1 MTNEQLK
8 IFADMFKDLG
18 LTQLKVNDK
27 DFELTLKKEVKV
39 VTTSVESVPVVS
51 SNQVVT
57 ATNEKTI
64 DAVSETE
71 TTETDS
77 SLNDVKAPLVGVFYA
92 APSPEEEAYV
102 KVGDRVNKGDVLCV
116 IEAMKMFNEIKAE
129 TSGSIAEICVDNGN
143 VVEYGQTL
151 FKITMD

>member
-27 DFELTLKKEVKV
+27 DFELILKKEVKV
-39 VTTSVESVPVVS
+39 VTASVENVPVVS
-51 SNQVVT
+51 SNQAVT
-57 ATNEKTI
+57 AT
-64 DAVSETE
+64 SENTVE
-71 TTETDS
+71 DVTDTDTTETNS

-92 APSPEEEAYV
+92 APSPEEDAYV
-102 KVGDRVNKGDVLCV
+102 KVGDRVNKGDVLCA

-129 TSGSIAEICVDNGN
+129 TAGTIAEICVDNGN

>member
-27 DFELTLKKEVKV
+27 DFELILKKEVKV
-39 VTTSVESVPVVS
+39 VTASVENVPVVS
-51 SNQVVT
+51 SNQAVT
-57 ATNEKTI
+57 AN
-64 DAVSETE
+64 SENTVE
-71 TTETDS
+71 DVTDTDTTETNS

-92 APSPEEEAYV
+92 APSPEEDAYV
-102 KVGDRVNKGDVLCV
+102 KVGDRVNKGDVLCA

-129 TSGSIAEICVDNGN
+129 TAGTIAEICVDNGN

>member
-27 DFELTLKKEVKV
+27 DFELVLKKEVKV
-39 VTTSVESVPVVS
+39 VTASVENVPVVS
-51 SNQVVT
+51 SNQVVPAYSENT
-57 ATNEKTI
+57 VET
-64 DAVSETE
+64 VSDTD
-71 TTETDS
+71 TTETNS

-92 APSPEEEAYV
+92 APSPEEDAYV

-129 TSGSIAEICVDNGN
+129 TSGTVAEICVDNGN

>member
-27 DFELTLKKEVKV
+27 DFELILKKEVKV
-39 VTTSVESVPVVS
+39 VTASVENVPVVS

-57 ATNEKTI
+57 AT
-64 DAVSETE
+64 SENTVE
-71 TTETDS
+71 TVTDTDTTETNS

-92 APSPEEEAYV
+92 APSPEEDAYV

-129 TSGSIAEICVDNGN
+129 TSGTVAEICVDNGN
-143 VVEYGQTL
+143 VVEYGQTI
-151 FKITMD
+151 FKITVD

>member
-27 DFELTLKKEVKV
+27 DFELILKKEVKV
-39 VTTSVESVPVVS
+39 VTASVENVPVVS

-57 ATNEKTI
+57 AT
-64 DAVSETE
+64 SEITVE
-71 TTETDS
+71 DVTDTDTTETNS

-92 APSPEEEAYV
+92 APSPEEDAYV

-129 TSGSIAEICVDNGN
+129 TSGTVAEICVDNGN

>member
-8 IFADMFKDLG
+8 IFAEMFKDLG

-27 DFELTLKKEVKV
+27 DFELVLKKEVKV
-39 VTTSVESVPVVS
+39 VTTSVENVPVVS
-51 SNQVVT
+51 NTQVTPVE
-57 ATNEKTI
+57 NI
-64 DAVSETE
+64 DNIGTVENAKEEVVN
-71 TTETDS
+71 S
-77 SLNDVKAPLVGVFYA
+77 SLTDVNTPLVGVFYS
-92 APSPEEEAYV
+92 APSPEEDAFV

-129 TSGSIAEICVDNGN
+129 TSGTIAEICVDNGN

>member
-27 DFELTLKKEVKV
+27 DFELILKKEVKV
-39 VTTSVESVPVVS
+39 VTASVENVPVVS

-57 ATNEKTI
+57 AT
-64 DAVSETE
+64 SENTVE
-71 TTETDS
+71 DVTDTDTTETNS

-92 APSPEEEAYV
+92 APSPEEDAYV
-102 KVGDRVNKGDVLCV
+102 KVGDRVNKGDVLCA

-129 TSGSIAEICVDNGN
+129 TAGTIAEICVDNGN
-143 VVEYGQTL
+143 VVEYGQIL

>member
-8 IFADMFKDLG
+8 IFAEMFKDLG

-27 DFELTLKKEVKV
+27 DFELVLKKEVKV
-39 VTTSVESVPVVS
+39 VTTSVENVPVAN
-51 SNQVVT
+51 SNQM
-57 ATNEKTI
+57 ATVNSVNIEENVNDT
-64 DAVSETE
+64 D
-71 TTETDS
+71 TTETNS
-77 SLNDVKAPLVGVFYA
+77 SLNDIKAPLVGVFYA
-92 APSPEEEAYV
+92 SPSPDEDAYV
-102 KVGDRVNKGDVLCV
+102 KVGDKVNKGDVLCV

>member
-1 MTNEQLK
+1 MTKDQLK

-27 DFELTLKKEVKV
+27 DFELILKKEVKV
-39 VTTSVESVPVVS
+39 VTASVENVPVVS

-57 ATNEKTI
+57 AT
-64 DAVSETE
+64 SENTVE
-71 TTETDS
+71 DVTDTDTTETNS

-92 APSPEEEAYV
+92 APSPEEDVYV

-129 TSGSIAEICVDNGN
+129 TSGTIAEICVENGN

>member
-27 DFELTLKKEVKV
+27 DFELILKKEVKV
-39 VTTSVESVPVVS
+39 VTASVENVPVVS

-57 ATNEKTI
+57 AT
-64 DAVSETE
+64 SENTVE
-71 TTETDS
+71 TVTDTDTTETNS

-92 APSPEEEAYV
+92 APSPEEDAYV

-129 TSGSIAEICVDNGN
+129 TSGTIAEICVDNGN

>member
-27 DFELTLKKEVKV
+27 DFELILKKEVKV
-39 VTTSVESVPVVS
+39 VTASVENVPVIS

-57 ATNEKTI
+57 ATNENTVE
-64 DAVSETE
+64 DLTDTD
-71 TTETDS
+71 TTETNS

-92 APSPEEEAYV
+92 APSPEEDAYV
-102 KVGDRVNKGDVLCV
+102 KVGDRVNKGDVLCA

-129 TSGSIAEICVDNGN
+129 TAGTIAEICVDNGN

>member
-27 DFELTLKKEVKV
+27 DFELILKKEVKV
-39 VTTSVESVPVVS
+39 VTASVENVPVVS

-57 ATNEKTI
+57 ATSENTVET
-64 DAVSETE
+64 VSDTD
-71 TTETDS
+71 TTETNS

-92 APSPEEEAYV
+92 APSPEEDAYV

-129 TSGSIAEICVDNGN
+129 TSGTVAEICVDNGN

>member
-27 DFELTLKKEVKV
+27 DFELILKKEVKV
-39 VTTSVESVPVVS
+39 VTASVENVPVVS

-57 ATNEKTI
+57 AT
-64 DAVSETE
+64 SENTVE
-71 TTETDS
+71 DVTDTDTTETNS

-92 APSPEEEAYV
+92 APSPEEDAYV
-102 KVGDRVNKGDVLCV
+102 KVGDRVNKGDVLCA

-129 TSGSIAEICVDNGN
+129 TAGTIAEICVDNGN

>member
-27 DFELTLKKEVKV
+27 DFELILKKEVKV
-39 VTTSVESVPVVS
+39 VTASVENVPVVG

-57 ATNEKTI
+57 ATNENTVE
-64 DAVSETE
+64 DVTDTD
-71 TTETDS
+71 TTETNS

-92 APSPEEEAYV
+92 APSPEEDAYV
-102 KVGDRVNKGDVLCV
+102 KVGDRVNKGDVLCA

-129 TSGSIAEICVDNGN
+129 TAGTIAEICVDNGN

>member
-27 DFELTLKKEVKV
+27 DFELILKKEVKV
-39 VTTSVESVPVVS
+39 VTASVENVPIVS

-57 ATNEKTI
+57 AT
-64 DAVSETE
+64 SENTVE
-71 TTETDS
+71 DVTDTDTTETNS

-92 APSPEEEAYV
+92 APSPEEDAYV
-102 KVGDRVNKGDVLCV
+102 KVGDRVNKGDVLCA

-129 TSGSIAEICVDNGN
+129 TAGTIAEICVDNGN

>member
-27 DFELTLKKEVKV
+27 DFELILKKEVKV
-39 VTTSVESVPVVS
+39 VTASVENVPVVS

-57 ATNEKTI
+57 AT
-64 DAVSETE
+64 SENTVE
-71 TTETDS
+71 DVTDTDTTETNS

-92 APSPEEEAYV
+92 APSPEEDAYV

-129 TSGSIAEICVDNGN
+129 TAGTIAEICVDNGN

>member
-27 DFELTLKKEVKV
+27 DFELILKKEVKV
-39 VTTSVESVPVVS
+39 VTASVENVPVVS

-57 ATNEKTI
+57 AT
-64 DAVSETE
+64 SENTVE
-71 TTETDS
+71 TVTDTDTNS

-92 APSPEEEAYV
+92 APSPEEDAYV

-129 TSGSIAEICVDNGN
+129 TSGTVAEICVDNGN

>member
-27 DFELTLKKEVKV
+27 DFELMLKKEVKV
-39 VTTSVESVPVVS
+39 VTASVENVPVVS

-57 ATNEKTI
+57 AT
-64 DAVSETE
+64 SENTVE
-71 TTETDS
+71 TVTDTDTTETNS
-77 SLNDVKAPLVGVFYA
+77 SLNNVKAPLVGVFYA
-92 APSPEEEAYV
+92 APSPEEDAYV

-129 TSGSIAEICVDNGN
+129 TSGTIAEICVDNGN

>member
-129 TSGSIAEICVDNGN
+129 TSGTIAEICVDN
-143 VVEYGQTL
+143 
-151 FKITMD
+151 

>member
-27 DFELTLKKEVKV
+27 DFELVLKKEVKV
-39 VTTSVESVPVVS
+39 VTASVESVPVVS

-57 ATNEKTI
+57 ANSENTVET
-64 DAVSETE
+64 VSDTD
-71 TTETDS
+71 TTETNS

-92 APSPEEEAYV
+92 APSPKEDAYV

-129 TSGSIAEICVDNGN
+129 TSGTIAEICVDNGN

>member
-27 DFELTLKKEVKV
+27 DFELLLKKEVKV
-39 VTTSVESVPVVS
+39 VTASVENVPVVS

-57 ATNEKTI
+57 AT
-64 DAVSETE
+64 SENTVE
-71 TTETDS
+71 DVTDTDTTETNS

-92 APSPEEEAYV
+92 APSPEEDAYV
-102 KVGDRVNKGDVLCV
+102 KVGDRVNKGDVLCA

-129 TSGSIAEICVDNGN
+129 TAGTIAEICVDNGN

>member
-27 DFELTLKKEVKV
+27 DFELILKKEVKV
-39 VTTSVESVPVVS
+39 VTASVENVPVVS

-57 ATNEKTI
+57 AT
-64 DAVSETE
+64 SENTVE
-71 TTETDS
+71 TVTDTDTTETNS

-92 APSPEEEAYV
+92 APSPEEDAYV

-129 TSGSIAEICVDNGN
+129 TSGTVAEICVDNGN

>member
-27 DFELTLKKEVKV
+27 DFELILKKEVKV
-39 VTTSVESVPVVS
+39 ITASVENVPVVS
-51 SNQVVT
+51 SNQVVPAYSENT
-57 ATNEKTI
+57 VET
-64 DAVSETE
+64 VSDTD
-71 TTETDS
+71 TTETNS

-92 APSPEEEAYV
+92 APSPEEDVYV

-129 TSGSIAEICVDNGN
+129 TSGTVAEICVDNGN

>member
-27 DFELTLKKEVKV
+27 DFELILKKEVKV
-39 VTTSVESVPVVS
+39 VTASVENVPVVS

-57 ATNEKTI
+57 AT
-64 DAVSETE
+64 SENTVE
-71 TTETDS
+71 TVTDTDTTETNS
-77 SLNDVKAPLVGVFYA
+77 SLNNVKAPLVGVFYA
-92 APSPEEEAYV
+92 APSPEEDAYV

-129 TSGSIAEICVDNGN
+129 TSGTVAEICVDNGN

>member
-27 DFELTLKKEVKV
+27 DFELILKKEVKV
-39 VTTSVESVPVVS
+39 VTASVENVPVVS

-57 ATNEKTI
+57 AT
-64 DAVSETE
+64 SENTVE
-71 TTETDS
+71 TVTDTDTTETNS
-77 SLNDVKAPLVGVFYA
+77 SLNNVKAPLVGVFYA
-92 APSPEEEAYV
+92 APSPEEDAYV

-129 TSGSIAEICVDNGN
+129 TSGTIAEICVDNGN

>member
-27 DFELTLKKEVKV
+27 DFELILKKEVKV
-39 VTTSVESVPVVS
+39 VTASVENVPVVS

-57 ATNEKTI
+57 AT
-64 DAVSETE
+64 SENTVE
-71 TTETDS
+71 DVTDTDTTETNS

-92 APSPEEEAYV
+92 APSPEEDAYV

-129 TSGSIAEICVDNGN
+129 TSGTVAEICVDNGN

>member
-1 MTNEQLK
+1 MTKDQLK
-8 IFADMFKDLG
+8 IFADMCTDLG
-18 LTQLKVNDK
+18 LTQWKVNDK
-27 DFELTLKKEVKV
+27 DFELILKKEVKV
-39 VTTSVESVPVVS
+39 VTASVENVPVVS

-57 ATNEKTI
+57 AT
-64 DAVSETE
+64 SENTVE
-71 TTETDS
+71 DVTDTDTTETNS

-92 APSPEEEAYV
+92 APSPEEDVYV

-129 TSGSIAEICVDNGN
+129 TSGTIAEICVDNGN

>member
-27 DFELTLKKEVKV
+27 DFELILKKEVKV
-39 VTTSVESVPVVS
+39 VTASVENVPVVS

-129 TSGSIAEICVDNGN
+129 TSGTIAEICVDNGN

>member
-92 APSPEEEAYV
+92 APSLEEEAYV

-129 TSGSIAEICVDNGN
+129 TSGTIAEICVDNGN

>member
-27 DFELTLKKEVKV
+27 DFELILKKEVKV
-39 VTTSVESVPVVS
+39 VTASVENVPVVS

-57 ATNEKTI
+57 AT
-64 DAVSETE
+64 SENTVE
-71 TTETDS
+71 TVTDTDTTETNS

-92 APSPEEEAYV
+92 APSPEEDAYV

-129 TSGSIAEICVDNGN
+129 PSGTVAEICVDNGN

>member
-27 DFELTLKKEVKV
+27 DFELILKKEVKV
-39 VTTSVESVPVVS
+39 VTASVENVPVVG

-57 ATNEKTI
+57 ATNENTVEDVTDTDI
-64 DAVSETE
+64 TE
-71 TTETDS
+71 TNS

-92 APSPEEEAYV
+92 APSPEEDAYV
-102 KVGDRVNKGDVLCV
+102 KVGDRVNKGDVLCA

-129 TSGSIAEICVDNGN
+129 TAGTIAEICVDNGN

>member
-8 IFADMFKDLG
+8 IFAEMFKDLG

-129 TSGSIAEICVDNGN
+129 TSGTIAEICVDNGN

>member
-27 DFELTLKKEVKV
+27 DFELILKKEVKV
-39 VTTSVESVPVVS
+39 VTASVENVPVVS
-51 SNQVVT
+51 SNQVLT
-57 ATNEKTI
+57 AT
-64 DAVSETE
+64 SENTVE
-71 TTETDS
+71 DVTDTDTTETNS

-92 APSPEEEAYV
+92 APSPEEDAYV

-129 TSGSIAEICVDNGN
+129 TSGTVAEICVDNGN

>member
-129 TSGSIAEICVDNGN
+129 TSGTIAEICVDNGN

>member
-27 DFELTLKKEVKV
+27 DFELVLKKEVKV
-39 VTTSVESVPVVS
+39 VTASVENVPVVS
-51 SNQVVT
+51 SNQVVPAYSENT
-57 ATNEKTI
+57 VET
-64 DAVSETE
+64 VSDTD
-71 TTETDS
+71 TTETNS

-92 APSPEEEAYV
+92 APSPEEDAYV

-129 TSGSIAEICVDNGN
+129 TSGTIAEICVDNGN

>member
-8 IFADMFKDLG
+8 IFADMVKDLG

-27 DFELTLKKEVKV
+27 DFELILKKEVKV
-39 VTTSVESVPVVS
+39 VTASVENVPVVS

-57 ATNEKTI
+57 AT
-64 DAVSETE
+64 SEYTVE
-71 TTETDS
+71 TVTDTDTTETNS

-92 APSPEEEAYV
+92 APSPEEDAYV

-129 TSGSIAEICVDNGN
+129 TSGTVAEICVDNGN

>member
-18 LTQLKVNDK
+18 LTQLKVNDN
-27 DFELTLKKEVKV
+27 DFELILKKEVKV
-39 VTTSVESVPVVS
+39 VTASVENVPVVS

-57 ATNEKTI
+57 AT
-64 DAVSETE
+64 SENTVE
-71 TTETDS
+71 DVTDTDTTETNS

-92 APSPEEEAYV
+92 APSPEEDAYV

-129 TSGSIAEICVDNGN
+129 TAGTIAEICVDNGN